1 MDPLSHAIM
10 FHHFHD
16 DGHPAGQGSISEVD
30 FELMIDWLASNYSLL
45 SADEYH
51 SKAMNQRLSE
61 DDICLSFDDALL
73 CQYHIAYPVMKKRDL
88 RAYFFV
94 YSSPIMG
101 EINYLE
107 IFRYFRNNFYEDI
120 DDFYGDFFSSVE
132 FLFPGISKKKERLC
146 ELAAYLENFPFYTEN
161 DKRFRFLRDNI
172 LIEEDYRT
180 IMLELMGNKNFDI
193 QEMVPHLWINEEQ
206 IKDLYCNGNIIGLH
220 SWSHPTAIEKL
231 SFRTQEK
238 EYRRNLDHLRDL
250 IGDKITSMSHPCGR
264 YGDETLRI
272 LTSLGIKVGFRSDM
286 ATVRNRSLLE
296 ISREDHANIYR
307 TLKG

>member
-1 MDPLSHAIM
+1 ML
-10 FHHFHD
+10 
-16 DGHPAGQGSISEVD
+16 
-30 FELMIDWLASNYSLL
+30 DWLAGNHSLL
-45 SADEYH
+45 SADEFH
-51 SKAMNQRLSE
+51 SKAVKQRLSE

-73 CQYHIAYPVMKKRDL
+73 CQYQIAYPVMKKRNL

-94 YSSPIMG
+94 YSSPMMG

-107 IFRYFRNNFYEDI
+107 VFRYFRNTCYEDI
-120 DDFYGDFFSSVE
+120 DVFYDDFFSSVE
-132 FLFPGISKKKERLC
+132 SSFPGTLRKAERTH
-146 ELAAYLENFPFYTEN
+146 ELTAYLKNFPFYTEN

-172 LIEEDYRT
+172 LMEEDYRT
-180 IMLELMGNKNFDI
+180 IMLALLDDKQFDI
-193 QEMVPHLWINEEQ
+193 QETVPHLWINEEQ
-206 IKDLYCNGNIIGLH
+206 IKDLYGNGNIIGLH

-231 SFRTQEK
+231 SFRVQEG
-238 EYRRNLDHLRDL
+238 EYRKNLDHLQDL

-264 YGDETLRI
+264 YGDDTLRI

-286 ATVRNRSLLE
+286 GTVRNRSLLE